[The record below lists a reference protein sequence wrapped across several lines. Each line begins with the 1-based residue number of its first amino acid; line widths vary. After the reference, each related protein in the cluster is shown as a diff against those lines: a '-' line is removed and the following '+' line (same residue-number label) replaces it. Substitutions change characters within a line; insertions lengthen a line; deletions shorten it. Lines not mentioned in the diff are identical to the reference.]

1 MEAISPLLVQTSIC
15 LLDTL
20 AIIGEIKDSTYELN
34 EYLVILWSC
43 LLLCSSGEKQVQFT
57 KKLLKVVEEGI
68 HAPEGK
74 KWFDKCFS

>member
-1 MEAISPLLVQTSIC
+1 M
-15 LLDTL
+15 LDTL

-57 KKLLKVVEEGI
+57 KKLLKMVEEGI

-74 KWFDKCFS
+74 KWFDKCFI